1 MLLLLA
7 ALRAEAEPS
16 PALME
21 AAEAE
26 LARAVESLRLPNQ
39 PRPYFLSYEV
49 IDGDVATTSASF
61 GAIETSSHEPYRNLR
76 VEVRVGDYTLDS
88 GNFAGSFGSRDGVEA
103 RGLPIDDDVLA
114 LRREMWLATDEAF
127 KGATEQLSAKLS
139 AREGDPRVHPP
150 DFAVVEPLVTER
162 IPGRRAQAEKL
173 ESIVVALSGELRVA
187 GPDLEEGTAAAR
199 DWQGVRMLCTSE
211 GTRAWMPTGFTVIR
225 VEASARA
232 TDGAR
237 IRNGRSWIAKTPDAL
252 PPLDEM
258 RAEVRVMA
266 EWLQD
271 LRDAP
276 VEDDYLGPVLFEDA
290 AAIELFRQLAA
301 PEIAGTPR
309 PEQGRDALSEG
320 ESAPTARVGR
330 RLLPEG
336 WSIVDDPA
344 GHPDEAGGYAHDFE
358 AVPAQRVELVEDGVV
373 RTVLM
378 SRVPREDLVGS
389 NGHGRSLGT
398 ARRDALPGVVTVE
411 PARAIGT
418 KRLEKRALRMARQAG
433 RDYVLVV
440 RRIEPPALSEQFDV
454 AFTGDAPLSGLTAPY
469 EAYRLYADGREMPV
483 RGLGFLG
490 VDRRALR
497 DIVHAGK
504 VGAPV
509 GEMDSTPGPQQYT
522 IGPVGGLPV
531 TWSAPPVVISE
542 MELRGSTVAEPRI
555 IPPPPKDAPLATTQ

>member
-7 ALRAEAEPS
+7 ILRAQAEPS
-16 PALME
+16 RALMD

-26 LARAVESLRLPNQ
+26 LTRASQSLRLPNQ
-39 PRPYFLSYEV
+39 PAPYFISYEV
-49 IDGDVATTSASF
+49 IDGDVATTSAVF
-61 GAIETSSHEPYRNLR
+61 GAVDSTTHEPYRNLR

-150 DFAVVEPLVTER
+150 DFAAAEPLVTEP
-162 IPGRRAQAEKL
+162 IPGRRAEAEKL
-173 ESIVVALSGELRVA
+173 ESIAKALSGELRVT
-187 GPDLEEGTAAAR
+187 GTHLEEGTAIAR
-199 DWQGVRMLCTSE
+199 DWQGVRLLCTSE

-225 VEASARA
+225 VVAAARA
-232 TDGAR
+232 SDGGR
-237 IRNGRSWIAKTPDAL
+237 IVDGRSWVAKTPDAL
-252 PPLDEM
+252 PPLEEM
-258 RAEVRVMA
+258 QTEVREMA
-266 EWLQD
+266 RWLET

-290 AAIELFRQLAA
+290 AAVELFRQLAA
-301 PEIAGTPR
+301 PEIAGTPA
-309 PEQGRDALSEG
+309 PEQGRDALSDG
-320 ESAPTARVGR
+320 DAPATARIGR

-344 GHPDEAGGYAHDFE
+344 AHSDAAGGYAIDFE
-358 AVPAQRVELVEDGVV
+358 GVPAQRVELVEDGVV

-398 ARRDALPGVVTVE
+398 ARRDALPGVVAVE
-411 PARAIGT
+411 PARGVGT
-418 KRLEKRALRMARQAG
+418 KSLRKRALRMARQAG

-440 RRIEPPALSEQFDV
+440 RRLEPPALSEKFDV
-454 AFTGDAPLSGLTAPY
+454 AFTGDAPLSGLTSPY
-469 EAYRLYADGREMPV
+469 EVYRLYGDGREMPV
-483 RGLGFLG
+483 RGLAFLG

-497 DIVHAGK
+497 DIVAAGK
-504 VGAPV
+504 IGAPV

-531 TWSAPPVVISE
+531 TWSAPPVVIAE
-542 MELRGSTVAEPRI
+542 MELRGSSGAEPRV
-555 IPPPPKDAPLATTQ
+555 IPPPPRDAPLATNQ